1 MNDASPPLTQRSTRP
16 AAGPGW
22 RTWVRASRPG
32 FLLVTV
38 VAALLGTL
46 SGLACG
52 APPDVPAGLAA
63 IVLAVLA
70 HAAMNLHND
79 WGDAQI
85 GSDAINTGRI
95 APYTGGSRLVQ
106 DGVLGIDQL
115 RDAVQMLA
123 MVVIGG
129 GIVLAARA
137 GPTLVAIGVLGLALG
152 WAYSHP
158 RVALMSRGLGELG
171 VVLAWW
177 GVVLGAHVVQ
187 QHRLDTMA
195 LLPGVSLALLVG
207 AILWVAEFP
216 DAQADAS
223 VGKRTLVVRL
233 GPMPAAW
240 LHLLIVLAAHAWV
253 AWWWWMDW
261 LPSKA
266 GWALL
271 TALPSGWA
279 AVWLLIDA
287 RHPQRLRAV
296 LVVTVAV
303 AVLHGLLLSAAY
315 GRVLWLRG

>member
-1 MNDASPPLTQRSTRP
+1 MTDLSLASPVVR
-16 AAGPGW
+16 PGW
-22 RTWVRASRPG
+22 RTWVRATRPG
-32 FLLVTV
+32 FLLVTA

-52 APPDVPAGLAA
+52 APPDWPAGIAS

-95 APYTGGSRLVQ
+95 APFTGGSRMVQ
-106 DGVLGIDQL
+106 DGVLTTDQL
-115 RDAVQMLA
+115 RDAVHVLA
-123 MVVIGG
+123 MVVVGG

-137 GPTLVAIGVLGLALG
+137 GPALIAIGMAGLALG
-152 WAYSHP
+152 WAYSQP

-177 GVVLGAHVVQ
+177 LVVVGADVVQ
-187 QHRLDTMA
+187 QHRITTMA

-216 DAQADAS
+216 DAAADAR

-233 GPMPAAW
+233 GPWPAAW
-240 LHLLIVLAAHAWV
+240 VHLLIVLAAHLWV
-253 AWWWWMDW
+253 AAWWWVGW

-266 GWALL
+266 SWALL

-279 AVWLLIDA
+279 AVWLLVDA

-296 LVVTVAV
+296 MVVTVAV
-303 AVLHGLLLSAAY
+303 AVLHGLLLSGAY
-315 GRVLWLRG
+315 ARVLWLRG

>member
-1 MNDASPPLTQRSTRP
+1 MVDLSLPIRVAQ
-16 AAGPGW
+16 PGW
-22 RTWVRASRPG
+22 RTWVRATRPG
-32 FLLVTV
+32 FLVVTA

-46 SGLACG
+46 SGMACG
-52 APPDVPAGLAA
+52 AAPDWPAGVAA
-63 IVLAVLA
+63 TVLAVLA

-95 APYTGGSRLVQ
+95 APFSGGSRMVQ
-106 DGVLGIDQL
+106 DGLLTPEQL
-115 RDAVQMLA
+115 RDAVQVLA
-123 MVVIGG
+123 MVVVGG

-137 GPTLVAIGVLGLALG
+137 GPALIAIGMAGLALG
-152 WAYSHP
+152 WAYSQP
-158 RVALMSRGLGELG
+158 RVALMSRGLGEAG

-177 GVVLGAHVVQ
+177 LVVLGADVVQ
-187 QHRLDTMA
+187 QHGIHRLA
-195 LLPGVSLALLVG
+195 LLPGVSLALLVA

-216 DAQADAS
+216 DAAADAR

-233 GPMPAAW
+233 GLVPAAW
-240 LHLLIVLAAHAWV
+240 LHLLIVLAAHLWV
-253 AWWWWMDW
+253 AAWWWTGW
-261 LPSKA
+261 LPSRA

-296 LVVTVAV
+296 LVVTIGV